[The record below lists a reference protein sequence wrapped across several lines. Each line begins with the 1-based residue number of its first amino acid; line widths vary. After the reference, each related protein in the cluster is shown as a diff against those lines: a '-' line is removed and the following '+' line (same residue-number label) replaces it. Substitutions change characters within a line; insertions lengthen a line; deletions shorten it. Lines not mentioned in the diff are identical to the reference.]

1 MRINLRAN
9 PIMNDRMRHAPGV
22 SLLLT
27 AVFLRYL
34 VFYFYDAFL
43 LFFSLLFDRQARF
56 LGGFLF
62 YFFSVLC
69 CQPFSLAACRC
80 YNNSIARP
88 VRALVGCLLDWLL
101 QLLLFVATQQNVR
114 TN

>member
-1 MRINLRAN
+1 
-9 PIMNDRMRHAPGV
+9 MNDRMRHAPGV

-62 YFFSVLC
+62 IFSVFYVAN
-69 CQPFSLAACRC
+69 PFR
-80 YNNSIARP
+80 
-88 VRALVGCLLDWLL
+88 
-101 QLLLFVATQQNVR
+101 
-114 TN
+114 